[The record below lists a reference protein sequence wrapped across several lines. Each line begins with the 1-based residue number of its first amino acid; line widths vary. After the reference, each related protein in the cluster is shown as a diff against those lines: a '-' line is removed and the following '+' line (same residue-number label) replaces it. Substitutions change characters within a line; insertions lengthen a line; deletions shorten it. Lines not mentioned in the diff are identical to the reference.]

1 MELTAEV
8 LITNFEELEAIKAR
22 SQNMGISVEV
32 SDAIAE
38 QNSTREANRYLP
50 MTNIPEPITV
60 LIRNSI
66 VHQWYVSKSES
77 DKRILK
83 LLAGLSL
90 SLICYVGMW
99 MPLNNYVDT
108 QQRQAY
114 LAQSTA
120 DWLVANRM
128 ALEAVATPLNPE
140 TQIQAAISPP
150 FLRSRTARQ
159 VENYTESTSTR
170 SGWERK
176 RGPRTAII

>member
-1 MELTAEV
+1 
-8 LITNFEELEAIKAR
+8 
-22 SQNMGISVEV
+22 
-32 SDAIAE
+32 
-38 QNSTREANRYLP
+38 
-50 MTNIPEPITV
+50 MTNIPEPIIV
-60 LIRNSI
+60 LIRNST

-90 SLICYVGMW
+90 PLICYVGMW

-128 ALEAVATPLNPE
+128 ALEAVATSAESGNPNPGGDQP
-140 TQIQAAISPP
+140 TISQITNSAAELKITLSRLQPEADGSVSVALEQQS
-150 FLRSRTARQ
+150 FNAVAQWLAGIEREQGFTIDRASLDRASESGLINAQLRIR
-159 VENYTESTSTR
+159 
-170 SGWERK
+170 
-176 RGPRTAII
+176 

>member
-1 MELTAEV
+1 M
-8 LITNFEELEAIKAR
+8 K
-22 SQNMGISVEV
+22 
-32 SDAIAE
+32 
-38 QNSTREANRYLP
+38 
-50 MTNIPEPITV
+50 NIPEPITV

-66 VHQWYVSKSES
+66 VYQWYVSKSES

-128 ALEAVATPLNPE
+128 ALEAVATSAESGNPNPGGDQP
-140 TQIQAAISPP
+140 TISQITNSAAELKITLSRLQPEADGSVSVALEQQS
-150 FLRSRTARQ
+150 FNAVAQWLAGIEREQGFTIDRASLDRTSESGLINAQLRIR
-159 VENYTESTSTR
+159 
-170 SGWERK
+170 
-176 RGPRTAII
+176 

>member
-1 MELTAEV
+1 
-8 LITNFEELEAIKAR
+8 
-22 SQNMGISVEV
+22 
-32 SDAIAE
+32 
-38 QNSTREANRYLP
+38 
-50 MTNIPEPITV
+50 MTNITELITV

-66 VHQWYVSKSES
+66 VHQWYVSKSEP

-128 ALEAVATPLNPE
+128 ALEAVATSAESGNPNPGGDQPTISQITNSAAELNITLSRLQPE
-140 TQIQAAISPP
+140 ADGSVSVALEQQSFNAVAQWLAGIEREQGFTIDRAS
-150 FLRSRTARQ
+150 LDRTSEPGLINAQFRI
-159 VENYTESTSTR
+159 R
-170 SGWERK
+170 
-176 RGPRTAII
+176 

>member
-1 MELTAEV
+1 
-8 LITNFEELEAIKAR
+8 
-22 SQNMGISVEV
+22 
-32 SDAIAE
+32 
-38 QNSTREANRYLP
+38 

-83 LLAGLSL
+83 LLAVLSL

-128 ALEAVATPLNPE
+128 ALEAVATSAESGNPNPGGDQP
-140 TQIQAAISPP
+140 TISQITNSAARLKITLSRLQPEADGSVSVALEQQSFNAVAQWLAGMEREQGFTIDRASLDKTSEP
-150 FLRSRTARQ
+150 GLINAQLRIR
-159 VENYTESTSTR
+159 
-170 SGWERK
+170 
-176 RGPRTAII
+176 

>member
-1 MELTAEV
+1 
-8 LITNFEELEAIKAR
+8 
-22 SQNMGISVEV
+22 
-32 SDAIAE
+32 
-38 QNSTREANRYLP
+38 
-50 MTNIPEPITV
+50 MTNIPEPITE

-128 ALEAVATPLNPE
+128 ALEAVATSAESGNPNPGGDQP
-140 TQIQAAISPP
+140 TISQITNSAAEMKITLSRLQPEADGSVSVALEQQSFNAVARWLAGIEREQGFTIDRASLDRTSEP
-150 FLRSRTARQ
+150 GLINAQLRIR
-159 VENYTESTSTR
+159 
-170 SGWERK
+170 
-176 RGPRTAII
+176 

>member
-1 MELTAEV
+1 
-8 LITNFEELEAIKAR
+8 
-22 SQNMGISVEV
+22 
-32 SDAIAE
+32 
-38 QNSTREANRYLP
+38 

-66 VHQWYVSKSES
+66 VHQWYVSKSVG

-83 LLAGLSL
+83 LLAWLSL

-99 MPLNNYVDT
+99 MPLNNYVGT

-128 ALEAVATPLNPE
+128 ALEAVATSAESGNPNPGGDQP
-140 TQIQAAISPP
+140 TISQITNSAAELKITLSRLQPEADGSVSVALEQQSFNAVAQWLAGIEREQGFTIDRASLDRGSEP
-150 FLRSRTARQ
+150 GLINAQLRIR
-159 VENYTESTSTR
+159 
-170 SGWERK
+170 
-176 RGPRTAII
+176 

>member
-1 MELTAEV
+1 M
-8 LITNFEELEAIKAR
+8 K
-22 SQNMGISVEV
+22 
-32 SDAIAE
+32 
-38 QNSTREANRYLP
+38 
-50 MTNIPEPITV
+50 NIPEPITV

-66 VHQWYVSKSES
+66 VYQWYVSKSES

-83 LLAGLSL
+83 LLAGFSL

-128 ALEAVATPLNPE
+128 ALEAVATSAESGNPNPGGDQP
-140 TQIQAAISPP
+140 TISQITNSAAEMKIT
-150 FLRSRTARQ
+150 LSRLQPEADGSVSVALEQQSFNAVAQWLAGIEREQGFTIDRASLDR
-159 VENYTESTSTR
+159 TSEPGLINAQFR
-170 SGWERK
+170 IR
-176 RGPRTAII
+176 

>member
-1 MELTAEV
+1 
-8 LITNFEELEAIKAR
+8 
-22 SQNMGISVEV
+22 
-32 SDAIAE
+32 
-38 QNSTREANRYLP
+38 
-50 MTNIPEPITV
+50 MTNILETITV

-99 MPLNNYVDT
+99 VPLNNYVDI

-120 DWLVANRM
+120 DWLIANRM
-128 ALEAVATPLNPE
+128 ALEAVATSAGSGTASPSGNQPTISQITNSAAALKITLSRLQPE
-140 TQIQAAISPP
+140 ADGSVSVALEQQSFNAVAQWLSGIEREQGFTIDRASID
-150 FLRSRTARQ
+150 RTSEPGLINAQFRI
-159 VENYTESTSTR
+159 R
-170 SGWERK
+170 
-176 RGPRTAII
+176 

>member
-1 MELTAEV
+1 M
-8 LITNFEELEAIKAR
+8 K
-22 SQNMGISVEV
+22 
-32 SDAIAE
+32 
-38 QNSTREANRYLP
+38 
-50 MTNIPEPITV
+50 NIPEPITV

-66 VHQWYVSKSES
+66 VYQWYVSKSES

-128 ALEAVATPLNPE
+128 ALEAVATSAESGRQNPGGDQP
-140 TQIQAAISPP
+140 TISQITNSAAELKITLSRLQPEADGSVSVALEQQSFNAVTRWLAGIEREQGFTIDRASLDRTSEP
-150 FLRSRTARQ
+150 GLINAQLRIR
-159 VENYTESTSTR
+159 
-170 SGWERK
+170 
-176 RGPRTAII
+176 

>member
-1 MELTAEV
+1 
-8 LITNFEELEAIKAR
+8 
-22 SQNMGISVEV
+22 
-32 SDAIAE
+32 
-38 QNSTREANRYLP
+38 
-50 MTNIPEPITV
+50 MTNILEPIAV

-90 SLICYVGMW
+90 SLICYVGLW
-99 MPLNNYVDT
+99 VPLNNYVNT

-128 ALEAVATPLNPE
+128 ALEAVATSAGSGTSSPGGDQPTISQITNSAAALKITLSRLQPE
-140 TQIQAAISPP
+140 ADGSVSVALEQQSFNAVAQWLAGIEREQGFTIDRASIDRASEPGLINAQ
-150 FLRSRTARQ
+150 LRIR
-159 VENYTESTSTR
+159 
-170 SGWERK
+170 
-176 RGPRTAII
+176 